1 MSKQRDTFSK
11 RQRDQD
17 KQAKAAAKRER
28 RASRPDQ
35 DEDVPDSPAGGSY
48 DQEGVLNALA
58 GLHQAYDDGE
68 VGLEDFEIRRD
79 ELRSR
84 LRVD

>member
-1 MSKQRDTFSK
+1 MSKQRATFSK

-28 RASRPDQ
+28 RATRPDSD
-35 DEDVPDSPAGGSY
+35 DETPPDATGSY
-48 DQEGVLNALA
+48 AQAGVLTALA
-58 GLHQAYDDGE
+58 SLHQSYDDGE
-68 VGLEDFEIRRD
+68 VGLEDFEVRRD

>member
-1 MSKQRDTFSK
+1 MSKQRATFSK

-28 RASRPDQ
+28 RAASRLDQ
-35 DEDVPDSPAGGSY
+35 EPAVPEAPNAAD
-48 DQEGVLNALA
+48 DQEGILTALA
-58 GLHQAYDDGE
+58 GLHQSYDDGE
-68 VGLEDFEIRRD
+68 VGLEEFEARRD

>member
-1 MSKQRDTFSK
+1 MSKQRATFSK

-28 RASRPDQ
+28 RATRLDGEEGPPPDA
-35 DEDVPDSPAGGSY
+35 AGNH
-48 DQEGVLNALA
+48 DQEGVLAALA
-58 GLHQAYDDGE
+58 SLHQSYDDGE
-68 VGLEDFEIRRD
+68 VGLEDFELRRD

>member
-1 MSKQRDTFSK
+1 MSKQRATFSK

-28 RASRPDQ
+28 RATRVEEDEGSPPDA
-35 DEDVPDSPAGGSY
+35 AGNH
-48 DQEGVLNALA
+48 DQEGVLAALA
-58 GLHQAYDDGE
+58 SLHQSYDDGE
-68 VGLEDFEIRRD
+68 LGLEDFEVRRD

>member
-1 MSKQRDTFSK
+1 MSKQRATFAK
-11 RQRDQD
+11 RQRDQE

-28 RASRPDQ
+28 RASRPDS
-35 DEDVPDSPAGGSY
+35 EDQTAPGAAASD
-48 DQEGVLNALA
+48 DQAGVLAALA
-58 GLHQAYDDGE
+58 RLHQAYDDGK
-68 VGLEDFEIRRD
+68 VGLDDFEVRRD

>member
-1 MSKQRDTFSK
+1 MSKQRATFAK

-28 RASRPDQ
+28 RQSRLDQ
-35 DEDVPDSPAGGSY
+35 DAEAAEPTGRVH
-48 DQEGVLNALA
+48 DQEGVLAALA
-58 GLHQAYDDGE
+58 ALHQSYEDGE
-68 VGLEDFEIRRD
+68 VGLEEFELRRD
-79 ELRSR
+79 ELRDR

>member
-1 MSKQRDTFSK
+1 MSKQRATFSK

-28 RASRPDQ
+28 RATRLDGDDESPPDT
-35 DEDVPDSPAGGSY
+35 AGNY
-48 DQEGVLNALA
+48 DQEGVLAALA
-58 GLHQAYDDGE
+58 RLHQSYDDGE
-68 VGLEDFEIRRD
+68 VGLEDFEVRRD

>member
-1 MSKQRDTFSK
+1 MSKQRATFSK

-28 RASRPDQ
+28 RASRPDG
-35 DEDVPDSPAGGSY
+35 DDAAPVDTTANH
-48 DQEGVLNALA
+48 DQEGVLAALA
-58 GLHQAYDDGE
+58 RLHQAYDDGE
-68 VGLEDFEIRRD
+68 VGLDDFEVRRD

>member
-1 MSKQRDTFSK
+1 MSKQRATFSK

-28 RASRPDQ
+28 RATRLDGG
-35 DEDVPDSPAGGSY
+35 DEAPPETAGTY
-48 DQEGVLNALA
+48 DQEGVLSALA
-58 GLHQAYDDGE
+58 SLHQSYDDGE
-68 VGLEDFEIRRD
+68 VGLEDFEVRRD

>member
-1 MSKQRDTFSK
+1 MSKQRATFSK

-28 RASRPDQ
+28 RASRPGS
-35 DEDVPDSPAGGSY
+35 EDATPVDTTASH
-48 DQEGVLNALA
+48 DQEGVLAALA
-58 GLHQAYDDGE
+58 SLHQSYDDGE
-68 VGLEDFEIRRD
+68 VGLEDFEVRRD

-84 LRVD
+84 LRVE

>member
-1 MSKQRDTFSK
+1 MSKQRATFSK

-28 RASRPDQ
+28 RATRVDSDDDTPPDA
-35 DEDVPDSPAGGSY
+35 AGNY
-48 DQEGVLNALA
+48 DQEGVLTALA
-58 GLHQAYDDGE
+58 RLHQSYDDGE
-68 VGLEDFEIRRD
+68 VGLEDFEVRRD

>member
-1 MSKQRDTFSK
+1 MSKQRATFAK

-28 RASRPDQ
+28 RAARADGEDEAPDA
-35 DEDVPDSPAGGSY
+35 SGAY
-48 DQEGVLNALA
+48 DQEGVLAALA
-58 GLHQAYDDGE
+58 SLHQSYDEGD
-68 VGLEDFEIRRD
+68 VGLEEFELRRD

>member
-1 MSKQRDTFSK
+1 MSKQRATFSK

-28 RASRPDQ
+28 RATRPDSD
-35 DEDVPDSPAGGSY
+35 DESPPDATGSY
-48 DQEGVLNALA
+48 DQEGVLTALA
-58 GLHQAYDDGE
+58 SLHQSYDDGE
-68 VGLEDFEIRRD
+68 VGLEDFEVRRD

>member
-1 MSKQRDTFSK
+1 MSKQRATFSK

-28 RASRPDQ
+28 RATRPDG
-35 DEDVPDSPAGGSY
+35 EEESPPQAAGSH
-48 DQEGVLNALA
+48 DQEGVLAALA
-58 GLHQAYDDGE
+58 SLHQSYDEGE
-68 VGLEDFEIRRD
+68 VGLEDFELRRD